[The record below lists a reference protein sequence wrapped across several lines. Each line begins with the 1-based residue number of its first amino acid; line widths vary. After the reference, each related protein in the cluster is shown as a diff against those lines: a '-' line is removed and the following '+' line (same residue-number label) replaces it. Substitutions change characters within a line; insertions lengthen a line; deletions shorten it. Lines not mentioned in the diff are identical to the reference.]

1 MALRYELI
9 GDVDN
14 NGKITSFDAMLI
26 LNHVAGLIQF
36 NDDEIAKADVDG
48 NLQVRATDA
57 IRILYHL
64 SGDNII
70 DEVRVV
76 SE

>member
-1 MALRYELI
+1 MALRYELV

-36 NDDEIAKADVDG
+36 NDDEIAKADVNG
-48 NLQVRATDA
+48 NLKVQATDA
-57 IRILYHL
+57 IQVLDHL
-64 SGDNII
+64 SGKSII
-70 DEVRVV
+70 DKVRVIPK
-76 SE
+76 